1 MGKLEGIQIQDMNCL
16 GSIVIFRWSLTC
28 FLCMLAELGRL
39 WAPDWSR
46 EAGEW

>member
-1 MGKLEGIQIQDMNCL
+1 MGNLEDIQLQDMNCF
-16 GSIVIFRWSLTC
+16 GFIAIFGWSPIC

>member
-1 MGKLEGIQIQDMNCL
+1 MGKLEGIQLQDMNRL
-16 GSIVIFRWSLTC
+16 GFIAIFSWSPTC
-28 FLCMLAELGRL
+28 FFCMLAEL